1 MRTVIA
7 ATALALAITGP
18 PFAAP
23 QTPVGRFEGTVKGS
37 LASRPVS
44 AAQVSLVRL
53 ESDTSINVSVRVDAR
68 GRFSVDS
75 LPAGHY
81 LVQVNHPTL
90 DSLDVALPTNRLVIA
105 NGRTSHSDLTL
116 PSGASLRDVVCT
128 GVTLSAEQAVVAGH
142 ILDADSD
149 VPIAGAKIVVEWNDI
164 TIDRKSRRVATLRR
178 MAIVSAGR
186 LGEYRLCGV
195 PAELP
200 LSIQVQHADRA
211 GAAIQLRV
219 TAEEGVVVRDFS
231 LSLRSAAT
239 IAAFDSLEGRAGK
252 LRVDSTSTAI
262 ASTGDADATASAQAP
277 GAATSAELTLSGSA
291 MITGTV
297 NSASGQ
303 PVEGAEVRVRDA
315 HSTTVTDKSGRFVL
329 NGLPSGTQVLL
340 VRRLGYGLAEIPVE
354 LRSDVRTRKD
364 VHLPRAVALD
374 SVRVVA
380 AKWSLAD
387 FERNRK
393 TNLQGRFLTLSEI
406 QQSHAKKTSDL
417 LPLLGGPTMIGRGR
431 REKLQETNYD
441 PPGSHSCKSANVV
454 INGVEGQAV
463 DDVVPN
469 QIAGIEIYN
478 DAAAA
483 PLQYAGRANCGVIVI
498 WLRPGPRWH
507 GWRAFFTGTRKDD

>member
-1 MRTVIA
+1 MRTIIT
-7 ATALALAITGP
+7 ATALVLALAGP
-18 PFAAP
+18 PFAVP
-23 QTPVGRFEGTVKGS
+23 QTPIGRFEGTVRGS

-53 ESDTSINVSVRVDAR
+53 DSDTSATYSIRVDAR
-68 GRFSVDS
+68 GRFHADS
-75 LPAGHY
+75 LPAGRY
-81 LVQVNHPTL
+81 LVQVSHPTL
-90 DSLDVALPTNRLVIA
+90 DSLDVALPTDRLVIA
-105 NGRTSHSDLTL
+105 DGRTSHSDLTL
-116 PSGASLRDVVCT
+116 PSGASLRDVVCP
-128 GVTLSAEQAVVAGH
+128 GVTFSAEKAVVAGH

-164 TIDRKSRRVATLRR
+164 AIDRRARRVEILRR
-178 MAIVSAGR
+178 LAVVSTGR

-195 PAELP
+195 PTEMA
-200 LSIQVQHADRA
+200 LSLQVQHAHRA
-211 GAAIQLRV
+211 GAAIQLKV
-219 TAEEGVVVRDFS
+219 TAAEGVVVRDLS
-231 LSLRSAAT
+231 LSLRSAPT
-239 IAAFDSLEGRAGK
+239 IAAFDSLEGTVGT
-252 LRVDSTSTAI
+252 LRVDSASTRR
-262 ASTGDADATASAQAP
+262 ASTGDADAMASAQAP
-277 GAATSAELTLSGSA
+277 GAATTAELTLSGSA
-291 MITGTV
+291 VIAGTV
-297 NSASGQ
+297 SSASGQ

-315 HSTTVTDKSGRFVL
+315 LSTTVTDKSGQFVL

-354 LRSDVRTRKD
+354 LRSDVRTSKD
-364 VHLPRAVALD
+364 VRLPRAVALD
-374 SVRVVA
+374 SVRVLA
-380 AKWSLAD
+380 TRWSLAD
-387 FERNRK
+387 FERDRQ
-393 TNLQGRFLTLSEI
+393 TNLQGRFLTLSQI

-431 REKLQETNYD
+431 REKLQETSYD

-469 QIAGIEIYN
+469 QIAGIEVYN

>member
-23 QTPVGRFEGTVKGS
+23 QTPIGRFEGTVKGS

-53 ESDTSINVSVRVDAR
+53 ESDTSISVSVRVDAR

-81 LVQVNHPTL
+81 LVQVSHPTL
-90 DSLDVALPTNRLVIA
+90 DSLDVALPTDRLVIA
-105 NGRTSHSDLTL
+105 DGRTSHSDLTL
-116 PSGASLRDVVCT
+116 PSGASLRDVVCPR
-128 GVTLSAEQAVVAGH
+128 VRLSAEKAVIAGH
-142 ILDADSD
+142 IFDADSD

-178 MAIVSAGR
+178 MAVVSTGR

-219 TAEEGVVVRDFS
+219 TAAEGVVVRDLS
-231 LSLRSAAT
+231 LSLRSAPT
-239 IAAFDSLEGRAGK
+239 IAAFDSIEGSVGK
-252 LRVDSTSTAI
+252 LRVDSTA
-262 ASTGDADATASAQAP
+262 ALALTGDGDAMTSAQAP

-291 MITGTV
+291 MIAGTV
-297 NSASGQ
+297 SSVSGQ

-315 HSTTVTDKSGRFVL
+315 LSTTVTDKSGQFVL

-340 VRRLGYGLAEIPVE
+340 VRRLGFGLAEIPVAASVRRAGEKGRAPPTRRRPRFRSRGCGEVVAGGLRTQPKDQSSGSVSHPERDPAEPRQEDLGAPSAIGRPDNDRARTPREATGDE
-354 LRSDVRTRKD
+354 LRSPGLALVQERERRHQRRRGTGGRRRRAESDRRDRDLQRPGSRPAPV
-364 VHLPRAVALD
+364 RAVAPT
-374 SVRVVA
+374 A
-380 AKWSLAD
+380 A
-387 FERNRK
+387 
-393 TNLQGRFLTLSEI
+393 
-406 QQSHAKKTSDL
+406 
-417 LPLLGGPTMIGRGR
+417 
-431 REKLQETNYD
+431 
-441 PPGSHSCKSANVV
+441 
-454 INGVEGQAV
+454 
-463 DDVVPN
+463 
-469 QIAGIEIYN
+469 
-478 DAAAA
+478 
-483 PLQYAGRANCGVIVI
+483 
-498 WLRPGPRWH
+498 
-507 GWRAFFTGTRKDD
+507 